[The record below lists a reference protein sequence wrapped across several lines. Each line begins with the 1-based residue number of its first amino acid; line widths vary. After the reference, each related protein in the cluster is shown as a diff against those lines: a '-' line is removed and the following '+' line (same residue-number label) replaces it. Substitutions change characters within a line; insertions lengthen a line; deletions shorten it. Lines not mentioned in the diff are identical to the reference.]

1 MAGCREDFEQQ
12 GPDRS
17 HLQAIRRRPLQ
28 ARALAQGPAGGC
40 GGNSPEQRE
49 QAVGRIRGVLPQQ
62 HTGVLAQ
69 RKQRGGD
76 ATMKERQPKAS
87 INKRDICLFALVD
100 VGGDVEFVTTEDVA
114 VRAFELYP
122 ERFGLVKYRQF
133 PDVDSVRVTLSDL
146 SKPKYES
153 LVEGGQKSGW
163 RATKRGATWE
173 RVHRNA
179 VMGAMKHKLSGER
192 RISSGHLMTTE
203 KIRSSRLNRIV
214 RSEAFAKWK
223 KGARP
228 SVYDFYDLLR

>member
-1 MAGCREDFEQQ
+1 
-12 GPDRS
+12 
-17 HLQAIRRRPLQ
+17 
-28 ARALAQGPAGGC
+28 
-40 GGNSPEQRE
+40 
-49 QAVGRIRGVLPQQ
+49 
-62 HTGVLAQ
+62 
-69 RKQRGGD
+69 
-76 ATMKERQPKAS
+76 MKERQAKAN

-153 LVEGGQKSGW
+153 LVEGGQRKGW
-163 RATKRGATWE
+163 RATKRGARWE
-173 RVHRNA
+173 RVHRKA
-179 VMGAMKHKLSGER
+179 VMAAMKHKLSGER

-228 SVYDFYDLLR
+228 SVYDFYDLLRIDNYTPENVYREHLRALLDVVGADSEEREFLAKLARTYGGSYRENV